1 MSESEYVKL
10 RTIIGHEIPQY
21 VFNFAQEMY
30 TRSGWSESVIIAKIN
45 YYAMKGNSLPYSVE
59 LAKLEIESGVRVF

>member
-1 MSESEYVKL
+1 MIESEYVKL

-21 VFNFAQEMY
+21 VFNFAKD
-30 TRSGWSESVIIAKIN
+30 TSIKSGWSESAIIATVN
-45 YYAMKGNSLPYSVE
+45 YYASAGNSLPYSVE